1 MTYIKI
7 SQLPQA
13 TGLTNDDYLVMV
25 DEPNTAAIT
34 KKVKVEKIIDLITE
48 IDGGD
53 RVFNQDISNW
63 NVSKV
68 TRMNGMFERAN
79 AFQGSLSGWNLAG
92 LNVNTALD
100 NFMAS
105 GG

>member
-48 IDGGD
+48 VDGGEII
-53 RVFNQDISNW
+53 N
-63 NVSKV
+63 
-68 TRMNGMFERAN
+68 
-79 AFQGSLSGWNLAG
+79 
-92 LNVNTALD
+92 
-100 NFMAS
+100 
-105 GG
+105 